1 MEGKLLYFA
10 AVLMGSA
17 ASGHTTWWSR
27 STRAR
32 GVERGRCDVI
42 PVDGR
47 MSTFTFE
54 VTSHERVEIA
64 G

>member
-1 MEGKLLYFA
+1 
-10 AVLMGSA
+10 MGSA
-17 ASGHTTWWSR
+17 ASGLHDV
-27 STRAR
+27 AVAIYYVP
-32 GVERGRCDVI
+32 GVERGRCDVT

-47 MSTFTFE
+47 MSMFTFE

>member
-1 MEGKLLYFA
+1 MYFA
-10 AVLMGSA
+10 AVLMRSA
-17 ASGHTTWWSR
+17 ASGLHDV
-27 STRAR
+27 AVAIYYVP
-32 GVERGRCDVI
+32 GVERGRCDVT

-47 MSTFTFE
+47 MSMFTHE